1 MKNKKLNI
9 RNLMANANALPTD
22 DLQKIKGGR
31 SQPPPIGA
39 ASFPSQPPPI
49 GAASFPSQPPPIG

>member
-1 MKNKKLNI
+1 MKNSKMNI
-9 RNLMANANALPTD
+9 QDLKNNTKAIPTN
-22 DLQKIKGGR
+22 DLQKVKGGR